1 MEVLQEVC
9 ETSHEVVKETSTN
22 SWKNWYEKLPI
33 KPIDILNIILIM
45 GYLQSWMYVDFV
57 EYLGLGWDIFLIQGV
72 CTAGMLLVSAY
83 YFITNKIEKKPHN
96 WALIALISLMVISN
110 LWSYSPNRG
119 GMHELVIFLIYAIY
133 LKNKYSTKQFLYLF
147 TCLFLTV
154 TALSIWY
161 MKVYGEL
168 KLQDGFMWQGMFGHK
183 NTLGMAMGMGI
194 TMTLIFLLNYKHRL
208 INTIL
213 LIILIVIES
222 YVLLKSVSVTS
233 YLATIMAVA
242 LVVKHKFFPIKHI
255 WWYIVAFIFGGFIL
269 VFFHQIVSQP
279 IAMLTGK
286 SPTFTG
292 RTVIWDIC
300 KEYFYQRPWFGYG
313 YNGIWSRPELLE
325 KVSTTLSEWLTETHN
340 SLFDIILQFGVVGL
354 GLYILTLK
362 KFCDKVKNNENDVLL
377 FLIVAL
383 LIFLGYGEVVPI
395 SFNSPYLIIFL
406 YCVL

>member
-1 MEVLQEVC
+1 MEVMQEVN
-9 ETSHEVVKETSTN
+9 ETSKEVSQETSRN
-22 SWKNWYEKLPI
+22 SWQTWYSKLPI

-45 GYLQSWMYVDFV
+45 GYFQSWMYVEFV
-57 EYLGLGWDIFLIQGV
+57 QYLGFTWDIFLIQGI

-83 YFITNKIEKKPHN
+83 YFITHKIEKKTHN

-133 LKNKYSTKQFLYLF
+133 LKNKYSTKQFLILF
-147 TCLFLTV
+147 TWLFLAV
-154 TALSIWY
+154 TMLSIWY
-161 MKVYGEL
+161 TKMYPEV
-168 KLQDGFMWQGMFGHK
+168 KLQDGFMWRGMFGHK

-194 TMTLIFLLNYKHRL
+194 TMMLILLLNYKHKFSGKIFL
-208 INTIL
+208 IA
-213 LIILIVIES
+213 LICIES

-233 YLATIMAVA
+233 YLATIMAVV
-242 LVVKHKFFPIKHI
+242 LVFKHKFFPIKYP
-255 WWYIVAFIFGGFIL
+255 WWYIVAFICGGFIL

-300 KEYFYQRPWFGYG
+300 REYFYQRPWFGYG

-325 KVSTTLSEWLTETHN
+325 TVSTTLNEHLTETHN
-340 SLFDIILQFGVVGL
+340 SLFDIMLQFGLVGL

-362 KFCDKVKNNENDVLL
+362 KFCDKLKSNSKDILL

-383 LIFLGYGEVVPI
+383 LMFLGYGEVVPI

>member
-1 MEVLQEVC
+1 MDLVQEVNAISEEVIE
-9 ETSHEVVKETSTN
+9 ETSDNGFKT
-22 SWKNWYEKLPI
+22 WYAKLPI

-45 GYLQSWMYVDFV
+45 GYLQSWMYVEFV
-57 EYLGLGWDIFLIQGV
+57 NYSGFGWDIFLIQGI

-83 YFITNKIEKKPHN
+83 YFITNRIEKKPHN

-147 TCLFLTV
+147 TWLFLAVTV
-154 TALSIWY
+154 LSVWY
-161 MKVYGEL
+161 MQMYPEV
-168 KLQDGFMWQGMFGHK
+168 KLQDGFMWRGMFGHK

-194 TMTLIFLLNYKHRL
+194 TMMLILLLNYNHKLLVKIFL
-208 INTIL
+208 IG
-213 LIILIVIES
+213 LICIES

-242 LVVKHKFFPIKHI
+242 LVIKHKFFPIKHI

-269 VFFHQIVSQP
+269 VFFHEFVSQP
-279 IAMLTGK
+279 IAMITGK

-325 KVSTTLSEWLTETHN
+325 TVSSTLNEHLTETHN
-340 SLFDIILQFGVVGL
+340 SLFDIMLQFGVVGL

-362 KFCDKVKNNENDVLL
+362 KFCDKVKNNGKEILL
-377 FLIVAL
+377 FFIVAL
-383 LIFLGYGEVVPI
+383 LMFIGYGEVVPI